1 MYKSIYV
8 PVDNSDHSN
17 RAVACSIALGKA
29 FSAKLV
35 GCHVYAAKLHDYRF
49 RQMEYTLPEE
59 YIDEVELER
68 QRKIHDSLITMGLK
82 LISDSYLDGMS
93 RLCGESGLAFEPRMM
108 DGKHH
113 IEILKDV
120 VGSQHDLVVIGA
132 LGIGRAR
139 DSVIGSVCERVAR
152 QSDRDVW
159 VVKHV
164 PEPGEAERDTI
175 LVGVDGSPQSFGA
188 LMTAIDLAHTFGK
201 KVEAIAV
208 YDPYLHYSVF
218 NGIVN
223 VLTEQAAKV
232 FRFEEQNQLH
242 EEIIDTG
249 LAQIY
254 QSHLEVGERMAS
266 EAGVAIKKTLL
277 DGKPFQKIIDHARK
291 TNPWLIVLGRI
302 GVHSPKDETNLGSNT
317 ENILRA
323 APCDVLLST
332 RLEVPRLDVRAEET
346 IRWTPEAE
354 ARMTHVPEQ
363 VKGIARTGV
372 LRLALEK
379 GHSVI
384 TNAVIDEAMDRF
396 MPKSASAATK
406 ALAEAVALE
415 RAKAGPVS
423 MCRSCGVAATQT
435 GAVKC
440 TVCGADGL
448 RGDLA
453 GDDREDRGGGGRPP
467 GGDHLRRA
475 QAALVGGC
483 AEGPL
488 DHEERLPAPPG
499 EGAGR
504 EARAH
509 DEARRDHARLR
520 PAGDRGGDGVAA
532 RDPGA
537 RPPALHRRRS
547 PAAAAEG
554 PGAGGEARLI
564 ARDERKNPLI
574 STFEWTNDAAQR
586 VFRVPA
592 GFMRNKTQE
601 RIEELARERAATT
614 IDLALVEDGIEF
626 GKQMMAEMMA
636 TYSGT
641 GRERRG
647 AGRGAAA
654 APSAAARRAGSG
666 RAGRRRV
673 AATSTR
679 CDRAEPRAGPART
692 QGTQM
697 AAYRFCR
704 TDDIALLV
712 DALNRCWAPYCPDE
726 PPMTRDRV
734 QAIDPRPAGLVQQ
747 LHGRVLGPRPG
758 RRPDRRQAAVR
769 YARPP
774 DRGPSRSSATRS
786 WPAPAGLARLQALD
800 SRPAS
805 DGRRDPRD
813 PRPGLRAV
821 QRQRLRAGSAA
832 DRLRPASVTRDGTPR
847 ARRTDAA
854 GS

>member
-1 MYKSIYV
+1 VRDLSGHPEDSMYKSIYV

-17 RAVACSIALGKA
+17 RAVACALGLGKA
-29 FSAKLV
+29 YSAKLV

-120 VGSQHDLVVIGA
+120 VGSQYDLVVIGA

-188 LMTAIDLAHTFGK
+188 LMTAIDLAQTFGK

-254 QSHLEVGERMAS
+254 QSHLEVSERMAS

-302 GVHSPKDETNLGSNT
+302 GVHSPKDETSLGSNT

-415 RAKAGPVS
+415 RAKSGPVS
-423 MCRSCGVAATQT
+423 MCRACGVAATQS

-440 TVCGADGL
+440 TVCGATDFEVISREMIEKIAAVEGGLQEETTYDGRKL
-448 RGDLA
+448 RWSEDARKGLWTMKNAYQRRRVKARVEKRARMTKLDAITLDFA
-453 GDDREDRGGGGRPP
+453 RQVIEEETGAPLEIQGTAAHGTRAPEADD
-467 GGDHLRRA
+467 
-475 QAALVGGC
+475 AA
-483 AEGPL
+483 
-488 DHEERLPAPPG
+488 
-499 EGAGR
+499 GAG
-504 EARAH
+504 
-509 DEARRDHARLR
+509 
-520 PAGDRGGDGVAA
+520 AG
-532 RDPGA
+532 
-537 RPPALHRRRS
+537 S
-547 PAAAAEG
+547 
-554 PGAGGEARLI
+554 EARLI
-564 ARDERKNPLI
+564 ARDDRKNPLI
-574 STFEWTNDAAQR
+574 SAFEWTDDAVQR

-601 RIEELARERAATT
+601 RIEELARERAAST
-614 IDLALVEDGIEF
+614 IDLAIVEDGIEI
-626 GKQMMAEMMA
+626 GKRMMAEMMA
-636 TYSGT
+636 TYAGPGASAG
-641 GRERRG
+641 G
-647 AGRGAAA
+647 AGAPR
-654 APSAAARRAGSG
+654 PSAAASAAASG
-666 RAGRRRV
+666 
-673 AATSTR
+673 
-679 CDRAEPRAGPART
+679 
-692 QGTQM
+692 
-697 AAYRFCR
+697 
-704 TDDIALLV
+704 
-712 DALNRCWAPYCPDE
+712 
-726 PPMTRDRV
+726 
-734 QAIDPRPAGLVQQ
+734 
-747 LHGRVLGPRPG
+747 
-758 RRPDRRQAAVR
+758 
-769 YARPP
+769 
-774 DRGPSRSSATRS
+774 
-786 WPAPAGLARLQALD
+786 APAQEAPGASAGGYLNEVR
-800 SRPAS
+800 SR
-805 DGRRDPRD
+805 
-813 PRPGLRAV
+813 
-821 QRQRLRAGSAA
+821 
-832 DRLRPASVTRDGTPR
+832 
-847 ARRTDAA
+847 
-854 GS
+854 

>member
-17 RAVACSIALGKA
+17 RAVACALALGKE

-93 RLCGESGLAFEPRMM
+93 RLCRESNLEFEPRMM

-113 IEILKDV
+113 AEILKDLD
-120 VGSQHDLVVIGA
+120 GSQHDLVVIGA

-175 LVGVDGSPQSFGA
+175 LVGIDGSPQSFGA
-188 LMTAIDLAHTFGK
+188 FMTAVDLARAFGK
-201 KVEAIAV
+201 KVETIAV

-266 EAGVAIKKTLL
+266 EMGIAIKKTLL
-277 DGKPFQKIIDHARK
+277 DGKPFQKILDHARK
-291 TNPWLIVLGRI
+291 TNPWLLVLGRI
-302 GVHSPKDETNLGSNT
+302 GVHSPKDEKALGSNV
-317 ENILRA
+317 ENILRG

-346 IRWTPEAE
+346 VRWTPEAE
-354 ARMTHVPEQ
+354 ERMTRVPEQ

-379 GHSVI
+379 GHSVV
-384 TNAVIDEAMDRF
+384 TSAVIDEAMDRF
-396 MPKSASAATK
+396 MPKSASTATK

-415 RAKAGPVS
+415 RAKSGPVS
-423 MCRSCGVAATQT
+423 MCRACGVTATQS
-435 GAVKC
+435 GAVRC
-440 TVCGADGL
+440 TVCGATDFEVISREMIERIAEVEGGLEEETTYDGRKL
-448 RGDLA
+448 RWTEEARKGLWTMKNAYLRRRVKARVEKSARMKRLDAITLEFARQVIEEETGTPLDIQPGGFAPPDPPSPSLA
-453 GDDREDRGGGGRPP
+453 GAPLPRSAP
-467 GGDHLRRA
+467 
-475 QAALVGGC
+475 AAT
-483 AEGPL
+483 P
-488 DHEERLPAPPG
+488 
-499 EGAGR
+499 
-504 EARAH
+504 
-509 DEARRDHARLR
+509 
-520 PAGDRGGDGVAA
+520 DGV
-532 RDPGA
+532 
-537 RPPALHRRRS
+537 
-547 PAAAAEG
+547 
-554 PGAGGEARLI
+554 RLI

-574 STFEWTNDAAQR
+574 STFDWTDDAVQR
-586 VFRVPA
+586 IFRVPA
-592 GFMRNKTQE
+592 GFMRGKTQE
-601 RIEELARERAATT
+601 RVEELARERRAEAFGEGGA

-626 GKQMMAEMMA
+626 GKKMMAEMMA
-636 TYSGT
+636 TYSSSSSGGVSPGVAT
-641 GRERRG
+641 TARDS
-647 AGRGAAA
+647 APA
-654 APSAAARRAGSG
+654 APASAQ
-666 RAGRRRV
+666 
-673 AATSTR
+673 
-679 CDRAEPRAGPART
+679 E
-692 QGTQM
+692 
-697 AAYRFCR
+697 
-704 TDDIALLV
+704 
-712 DALNRCWAPYCPDE
+712 
-726 PPMTRDRV
+726 
-734 QAIDPRPAGLVQQ
+734 
-747 LHGRVLGPRPG
+747 
-758 RRPDRRQAAVR
+758 
-769 YARPP
+769 
-774 DRGPSRSSATRS
+774 
-786 WPAPAGLARLQALD
+786 APAGGGYLNEVRSL
-800 SRPAS
+800 
-805 DGRRDPRD
+805 
-813 PRPGLRAV
+813 
-821 QRQRLRAGSAA
+821 SA
-832 DRLRPASVTRDGTPR
+832 TPR
-847 ARRTDAA
+847 QD
-854 GS
+854 

>member
-17 RAVACSIALGKA
+17 RAVTCALGLGKA
-29 FSAKLV
+29 YSAKLV

-93 RLCGESGLAFEPRMM
+93 RLCGQSGLEFEPRMM

-113 IEILKDV
+113 TEILKDI
-120 VGSQHDLVVIGA
+120 VGSTHDLVVIGA

-152 QSDRDVW
+152 QADRDVW

-164 PEPGEAERDTI
+164 PEQDPNGGNVERDTI

-254 QSHLEVGERMAS
+254 QSHLEISERMGS

-302 GVHSPKDETNLGSNT
+302 GVHSAKDETNLGSNT

-346 IRWTPEAE
+346 VRWTPEAE
-354 ARMTHVPEQ
+354 ARMQHVPEQ

-372 LRLALEK
+372 LRLAIEK

-415 RAKAGPVS
+415 RAKSGPVS
-423 MCRSCGVAATQT
+423 MCRACGVTATQS

-440 TVCGADGL
+440 TVCGATDFEVISREMIEKIAAVEGGLQEETTYDGRKL
-448 RGDLA
+448 RWS
-453 GDDREDRGGGGRPP
+453 EDARKGLWTMKNAYQRRRVKARVEKRARMKKLDAITLEFARQVIEEETGAPLEIQAPSLSDAKRP
-467 GGDHLRRA
+467 
-475 QAALVGGC
+475 Q
-483 AEGPL
+483 
-488 DHEERLPAPPG
+488 
-499 EGAGR
+499 
-504 EARAH
+504 
-509 DEARRDHARLR
+509 
-520 PAGDRGGDGVAA
+520 PAGATPDERTGV
-532 RDPGA
+532 D
-537 RPPALHRRRS
+537 
-547 PAAAAEG
+547 
-554 PGAGGEARLI
+554 AGSAKLI
-564 ARDERKNPLI
+564 ARDDKKNPLI
-574 STFEWTNDAAQR
+574 STFDWTEDATQR
-586 VFRVPA
+586 IFRVPA
-592 GFMRNKTQE
+592 GFMRNQTQE
-601 RIEELARERAATT
+601 RVEELARERAAVA
-614 IDLALVEDGIEF
+614 IDLALVEGGIEI
-626 GKQMMAEMMA
+626 GKKMMAEMIANYQAPGKSQA
-636 TYSGT
+636 TAAPVP
-641 GRERRG
+641 
-647 AGRGAAA
+647 AG
-654 APSAAARRAGSG
+654 PSAAGLGAPAEAPGSARN
-666 RAGRRRV
+666 V
-673 AATSTR
+673 
-679 CDRAEPRAGPART
+679 
-692 QGTQM
+692 
-697 AAYRFCR
+697 
-704 TDDIALLV
+704 V
-712 DALNRCWAPYCPDE
+712 
-726 PPMTRDRV
+726 
-734 QAIDPRPAGLVQQ
+734 PAGNGKGYLNEVSP
-747 LHGRVLGPRPG
+747 LTV
-758 RRPDRRQAAVR
+758 
-769 YARPP
+769 
-774 DRGPSRSSATRS
+774 PSRS
-786 WPAPAGLARLQALD
+786 GD
-800 SRPAS
+800 
-805 DGRRDPRD
+805 
-813 PRPGLRAV
+813 
-821 QRQRLRAGSAA
+821 QREA
-832 DRLRPASVTRDGTPR
+832 
-847 ARRTDAA
+847 
-854 GS
+854 

>member
-17 RAVACSIALGKA
+17 RAIACSLELGKA

-93 RLCGESGLAFEPRMM
+93 KQCNESGLEFEPRMM

-113 IEILKDV
+113 IEILKDLA
-120 VGSQHDLVVIGA
+120 GSEHDLVVIGA
-132 LGIGRAR
+132 VGIGRAR

-152 QSDRDVW
+152 QSNKDVW

-188 LMTAIDLAHTFGK
+188 LMTAIDLARTFGK
-201 KVEAIAV
+201 KVETIAV

-254 QSHLEVGERMAS
+254 QSHLEVAERMAN
-266 EAGVAIKKTLL
+266 EAGVEITKTLL

-291 TNPWLIVLGRI
+291 TNPFLIVLGRI
-302 GVHSPKDETNLGSNT
+302 GVHSPKDETALGSNV
-317 ENILRA
+317 ENILRS

-332 RLEVPRLDVRAEET
+332 RLEVPTIDVRAEET

-354 ARMTHVPEQ
+354 ARMKNVPEQ

-415 RAKAGPVS
+415 RAKSGPVS
-423 MCRSCGVAATQT
+423 MCKSCGVTATQS

-440 TVCGADGL
+440 TVCGSTDF
-448 RGDLA
+448 
-453 GDDREDRGGGGRPP
+453 EVIS
-467 GGDHLRRA
+467 
-475 QAALVGGC
+475 Q
-483 AEGPL
+483 EMI
-488 DHEERLPAPPG
+488 EKI
-499 EGAGR
+499 
-504 EARAH
+504 
-509 DEARRDHARLR
+509 
-520 PAGDRGGDGVAA
+520 
-532 RDPGA
+532 
-537 RPPALHRRRS
+537 
-547 PAAAAEG
+547 AAAEG
-554 PGAGGEARLI
+554 GLEEETTYDGRKLRWSEDSRKGLWTMKNAYQRRRVKARVEKRARMMKLDAITLDFARQVIEEETGTPLDIRATDTQEKAGAPATEAKLV
-564 ARDERKNPLI
+564 ARDDKKNPLI
-574 STFEWTNDAAQR
+574 STFEWADDATLR
-586 VFRVPA
+586 ILRVPA

-601 RIEELARERAATT
+601 RVEGLARERGASK
-614 IDLALVEDGIEF
+614 IELALVEEGIEI
-626 GKQMMAEMMA
+626 GKKIMAEVIA
-636 TYSGT
+636 A
-641 GRERRG
+641 
-647 AGRGAAA
+647 AGKGAAV
-654 APSAAARRAGSG
+654 PSTGHGPSQAHTVEEAQHKNIADAQSKAQVVPAVGSG
-666 RAGRRRV
+666 
-673 AATSTR
+673 
-679 CDRAEPRAGPART
+679 
-692 QGTQM
+692 
-697 AAYRFCR
+697 Y
-704 TDDIALLV
+704 
-712 DALNRCWAPYCPDE
+712 LNE
-726 PPMTRDRV
+726 VSSLTV
-734 QAIDPRPAGLVQQ
+734 
-747 LHGRVLGPRPG
+747 PG
-758 RRPDRRQAAVR
+758 K
-769 YARPP
+769 
-774 DRGPSRSSATRS
+774 TE
-786 WPAPAGLARLQALD
+786 
-800 SRPAS
+800 
-805 DGRRDPRD
+805 
-813 PRPGLRAV
+813 
-821 QRQRLRAGSAA
+821 
-832 DRLRPASVTRDGTPR
+832 TEH
-847 ARRTDAA
+847 
-854 GS
+854 